1 MSGKYAKK
9 RKSGRDED
17 TSTEGLTE
25 RSRREERAAREDSDS
40 PPPTKPKKS
49 KKDDGGDAESMS
61 IEETNKL
68 RASLGL
74 APLETDDAP
83 KAAEEDDDEPVPE
96 GVNVILEDGI
106 KIHHKTADNLGE
118 KKKERE
124 LKEKLEAAKQKR
136 KVHEKVLKA
145 KKLADEEE
153 EDGAASWVE
162 KMRKAE
168 EEKKRAEER
177 AKMLDAMDEEFGVSN
192 LMDEEK
198 EKEKRKKAREAMK
211 QRRAQE
217 DAITA
222 GLIVGHSKDSFLGG
236 KDQILVLEDKGML
249 PDPFS

>member
-17 TSTEGLTE
+17 TSVEGSTD

-83 KAAEEDDDEPVPE
+83 KDAAADDDEPVPE

-118 KKKERE
+118 KKKEKEMRE
-124 LKEKLEAAKQKR
+124 KIEASKQKR
-136 KVHEKVLKA
+136 KMHDKVLKA
-145 KKLADEEE
+145 KKLAE
-153 EDGAASWVE
+153 EDEDDGIASAWVE
-162 KMRKAE
+162 KLRRAE
-168 EEKKRAEER
+168 EDKKRADER

-198 EKEKRKKAREAMK
+198 EKAKRKKARDAMK

-222 GLIVGHSKDSFLGG
+222 GLIVGHSKDSFMGG
-236 KDQILVLEDKGML
+236 KDQILVLEDKGTV
-249 PDPFS
+249 